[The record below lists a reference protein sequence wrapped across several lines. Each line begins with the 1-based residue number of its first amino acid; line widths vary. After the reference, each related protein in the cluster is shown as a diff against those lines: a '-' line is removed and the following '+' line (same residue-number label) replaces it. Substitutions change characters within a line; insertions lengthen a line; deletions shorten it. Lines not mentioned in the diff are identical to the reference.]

1 MVSWYLLQKPKTTE
15 KGLVVS
21 PLKGEFHVKY
31 ANTFHYELQGVNP
44 ESLPRLVYQ
53 PFSWRAERMK
63 AGALSR
69 AFQAAGYEK
78 YAERVE
84 NCATWLEFYVS
95 GDEKRLKSANFCK
108 LRLCPI
114 CTARG
119 AIVRAHLLSKVM
131 DIVEAEHPGMQY
143 IFVTLTIRNVT
154 GDKLGDAIGQLCQGW
169 RRLTNQPTIKAAL
182 KGWFRA
188 IEITRNTKKG
198 KWYGTYHPHIHAIFA
213 VEGDYFKRSAGKYL
227 THDDLVERWQQVLR
241 VDYKPTVNVKAT
253 YEKDKRK
260 KGTEKKPGEDEAS
273 RGAVLEAAKYATK
286 DSDYLNDMISD
297 EEAAQVVADYTRA
310 LHHRRLTAFGGW
322 LKDVAQR
329 LQADDLDH
337 VDLLR
342 DDDSVIRE
350 DMAEMIEEYGWHF
363 GAGDYVLARRFV
375 NPLRVKREEVGD
387 HD

>member
-1 MVSWYLLQKPKTTE
+1 
-15 KGLVVS
+15 
-21 PLKGEFHVKY
+21 
-31 ANTFHYELQGVNP
+31 
-44 ESLPRLVYQ
+44 
-53 PFSWRAERMK
+53 MK
-63 AGALSR
+63 AGALTR
-69 AFQAAGYEK
+69 AYKGAGYDR

-84 NCATWLEFYVS
+84 NCATWLEFYVL
-95 GDEKRLKSANFCK
+95 GDKRELKNANFCK
-108 LRLCPI
+108 LRLCPM

-119 AIVRAHLLSKVM
+119 AIVRARLLSRVM
-131 DIVEAEHPGMQY
+131 DTVEAEHPGMQY

-154 GDKLGDAIGQLCQGW
+154 GDNLGAALSQLTEGW
-169 RRLTNQPTIKAAL
+169 RRLTNQRPIKLAL

-188 IEITRNTKKG
+188 IEITRNTEPG

-213 VEGDYFKRSAGKYL
+213 VEEDYFKRTAGKYL

-253 YEKDKRK
+253 YEKRRK
-260 KGTEKKPGEDEAS
+260 KGQDKKPGEDEAS

-297 EEAAQVVADYTRA
+297 EEAVQVVRDYTRA

-322 LKDVAQR
+322 MKDVAQR

-342 DDDSVIRE
+342 DDDNIIRE
-350 DMAEMIEEYGWHF
+350 DMAEMVEEYGWHF
-363 GAGDYVLARRFV
+363 GAGDYVLARRYV
-375 NPLRVKREEVGD
+375 NPLRVKREGGD
-387 HD
+387 DGD

>member
-1 MVSWYLLQKPKTTE
+1 
-15 KGLVVS
+15 
-21 PLKGEFHVKY
+21 
-31 ANTFHYELQGVNP
+31 
-44 ESLPRLVYQ
+44 
-53 PFSWRAERMK
+53 MK
-63 AGALSR
+63 AVALTEAFR
-69 AFQAAGYEK
+69 ASGFEK

-84 NCATWLEFYVS
+84 NCSTWLEFYVS

-131 DIVEAEHPGMQY
+131 DIVEVEHPGMQY
-143 IFVTLTIRNVT
+143 IFVTLTMRNVT
-154 GDKLGDAIGQLCQGW
+154 GDKLGDALSQLTTGW
-169 RRLTNQPTIKAAL
+169 RRLTNQRPVQAAL

-198 KWYGTYHPHIHAIFA
+198 EWYGTYHPHIHAIFA
-213 VEGDYFKRSAGKYL
+213 VEEDYFKKSSGKYL
-227 THDDLVERWQQVLR
+227 THDDLVTRWQKVLG

-253 YEKDKRK
+253 YDKKNKKSEK
-260 KGTEKKPGEDEAS
+260 EKAGKVGEDEAS

-297 EEAAQVVADYTRA
+297 AEAVQVVTDYTRA

-342 DDDSVIRE
+342 DDDNVIRE
-350 DMAEMIEEYGWHF
+350 DMAEMVEVYGWHF
-363 GAGDYVLARRFV
+363 GAGDYVLAKRYV
-375 NPLRVKREEVGD
+375 NPLRVKREGNEDGKQN
-387 HD
+387 